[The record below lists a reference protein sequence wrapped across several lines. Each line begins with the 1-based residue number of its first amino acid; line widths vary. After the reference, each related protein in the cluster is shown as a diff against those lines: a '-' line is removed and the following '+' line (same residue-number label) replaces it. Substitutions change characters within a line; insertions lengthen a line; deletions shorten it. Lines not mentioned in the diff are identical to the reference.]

1 MRQHRI
7 LGSGPAG
14 RKARRGAAALLA
26 ASALALGGCGG
37 GRRSFRRAP
46 VILISIDTL
55 RADHLPVYGYGQVK
69 TPAIDAL
76 RRDSVLYENAYSH
89 VPLTLPSHTTMMTGM
104 LPPQNAVR
112 DNVGYVLGPGHAT
125 LAAALKGDG
134 YATGGAISAVVL
146 TATTGINQGFDFF
159 DDGVEAKTETAS
171 LAQVQRSGFDTEKI
185 AEQWISQHEKSPFFF
200 FLHLYEP
207 HTPYQPIPPFDAE
220 YRDRPYDGE
229 IATVD
234 QIVGKFTEYLR
245 REGLYDRA
253 LVVFVS
259 DHGEGLGEHGELEH
273 GVLLYRETLHVPMMI
288 KLPGK
293 NGAGQSVASPVG
305 LEDLFPT
312 VAGIVGA
319 PAPANLAGRA
329 VPLSAAEARSFPV
342 RDIYSET
349 LYPRYHFGWSD
360 LAALTNDRYEYIH
373 APKDE
378 IYDIVAD
385 PSQKQDLSSSLPP
398 PFRRMRNALLAM
410 DRPRQAPGHGDPE
423 QVKKLAALGYLGSA
437 APPEDAANLPN
448 PIERVGELTN
458 LHKAIRLYAEKSY
471 EEAIPLLRE
480 LLRKEPGMT
489 DAWTQLSNTYHKL
502 GRTEESLEALKQADR
517 WKPGDPVTLASMAN
531 EYFDLGDF
539 AQAKL
544 FAQRSIAVSGPA
556 EAHEVLA
563 AVLMHDKDL
572 DGAEKEAREALE
584 RGHMGHVKPEIL
596 LAQVRKARGD
606 LAGALAQLDKVE
618 TELENREDRQVSNL
632 HYLKGDL
639 LARLGRNAEA
649 EQEFRQ
655 EIKYFAGNPGGWSSL
670 AFLLA
675 SEGRSAEARATL
687 LEMVR
692 KSPTP
697 RCFRAASE
705 TFKILGDPAAAAFW
719 KQRADAA
726 VRAAGAPP
734 A

>member
-1 MRQHRI
+1 MHEHRRRN
-7 LGSGPAG
+7 G
-14 RKARRGAAALLA
+14 RAAALGLA
-26 ASALALGGCGG
+26 AAAFLSSACGRS
-37 GRRSFRRAP
+37 GRVSRNAP

-55 RADHLPVYGYGQVK
+55 RADHLPAYGYGDVK
-69 TPAIDAL
+69 TPAIDAF

-89 VPLTLPSHTTMMTGM
+89 VPLTLPSHTTMMTGQ

-112 DNVGYVLGPGHAT
+112 DNVGYVLAPGHAT
-125 LAAALKGDG
+125 LASTLKSDG

-146 TATTGINQGFDFF
+146 TATTGINQGFDFY

-171 LAQVQRSGFDTEKI
+171 LAQVQRSGFETEKI
-185 AEQWISQHEKSPFFF
+185 AEGWISQHAKSPFFF

-207 HTPYQPIPPFDAE
+207 HTPYTPIPPFDAE

-234 QIVGKFTEYLR
+234 QIVGKFTDYLR
-245 REGLYDRA
+245 REGLYEKA
-253 LVVFVS
+253 LIVLVS

-293 NGAGQSVASPVG
+293 ADAGQAVAPPVG

-312 VAGIVGA
+312 IAGIVGA
-319 PAPANLAGRA
+319 PLPAGLAGKA

-385 PSQKQDLSSSLPP
+385 PAQKQNLAAALPP

-437 APPEDAANLPN
+437 SPPEDAANLPN
-448 PIERVGELTN
+448 PMERVGELSL
-458 LHKAIRLYAEKSY
+458 LHKAIRLYAEKNY
-471 EEAIPLLRE
+471 EPAIPLLRD

-502 GRTEESLEALKQADR
+502 GRTEDSLDALKQADH

-531 EYFDLGDF
+531 EYFDLGDLE
-539 AQAKL
+539 QAKL

-572 DGAEKEAREALE
+572 DGAEREAREALE

-606 LAGALAQLDKVE
+606 LPGALAQLDKVE
-618 TELENREDRQVSNL
+618 AELENREDRQVSNL

-639 LARLGRNAEA
+639 LARLGRPAEA

-655 EIKYFAGNPGGWSSL
+655 EIRYFPGNPGGWASL
-670 AFLLA
+670 AFLQA
-675 SEGRSAEARATL
+675 SEGRSAEARQTL
-687 LEMVR
+687 LEMVK

-719 KQRADAA
+719 KERADAA
-726 VRAAGAPP
+726 VRSVGAPP

>member
-1 MRQHRI
+1 MTDRRNI
-7 LGSGPAG
+7 RERRTRGG
-14 RKARRGAAALLA
+14 RAAAALLA
-26 ASALALGGCGG
+26 AAALAVGCGKA
-37 GRRSFRRAP
+37 GRTTARHAP

-55 RADHLPVYGYGQVK
+55 RADHLPVYGYGLVK

-76 RRDSVLYENAYSH
+76 RRDSVLFENAYSH
-89 VPLTLPSHTTMMTGM
+89 VPLTLPSHTTMMTGL

-112 DNVGYVLGPGHAT
+112 DNVGYVLGPGRPT
-125 LAAALKGDG
+125 LASTLKGDG

-159 DDGVEAKTETAS
+159 DDAVEAKTETAS
-171 LAQVQRSGFDTEKI
+171 LAQVQRSGFETEKV
-185 AEQWISQHEKSPFFF
+185 AEGWITPHEKSPFFF

-207 HTPYQPIPPFDAE
+207 HTPYTPIAPFDSE

-234 QIVGKFTEYLR
+234 RVVGNFVEYLR
-245 REGLYDRA
+245 REGLYDEA
-253 LVVFVS
+253 LILLVS

-273 GVLLYRETLHVPMMI
+273 GVLLYRETLHVPMLV

-293 NGAGQSVASPVG
+293 ARAGESVASPVG

-312 VAGIVGA
+312 IASIVGA
-319 PAPANLAGRA
+319 VPPAGLAGKA
-329 VPLSAAEARSFPV
+329 VPLSAAESRSFPL

-385 PSQKQDLSSSLPP
+385 PAQTRDLAGALPP
-398 PFRRMRNALLAM
+398 PFRRMRNALLSM

-423 QVKKLAALGYLGSA
+423 QLKKLAALGYLGSA
-437 APPEDAANLPN
+437 SPPEDAANLPS

-458 LHKAIRLYAEKSY
+458 LHKAIRLYAEKNY
-471 EEAIPLLRE
+471 EPAIPLLRE

-489 DAWTQLSNTYHKL
+489 DAWTQLANTYHKL
-502 GRTEESLEALKQADR
+502 GRTEESLAALKEADR

-531 EYFDLGDF
+531 EYFDLSDF

-563 AVLMHDKDL
+563 SVLVHEKDL
-572 DGAEKEAREALE
+572 DGAEREAKEALE
-584 RGHMGHVKPEIL
+584 RGHMGHVKPQIL

-606 LAGALAQLDKVE
+606 LAGALAMLDKVE
-618 TELENREDRQVSNL
+618 AELENREDRQVSNL

-639 LARLGRNAEA
+639 LARMGRTAEA

-655 EIKYFAGNPGGWSSL
+655 EIRYFVGNPGGWSSL

-675 SEGRSAEARATL
+675 SEGRSDEARETL
-687 LEMVR
+687 LEMVKR
-692 KSPTP
+692 SPTP
-697 RCFRAASE
+697 RCLRAAAE
-705 TFKILGDPAAAAFW
+705 TFKVLGDPAAAAFF
-719 KQRADAA
+719 QRKAAEA
-726 VRAAGAPP
+726 VRSAGAPP